1 MGNRSQNQGSEDG
14 LMEMSSLIYAC
25 QTQGSGVVTC
35 HRRRKMNFENLAMM
49 STSILF
55 FFDHESL
62 LGIVYVHMH
71 MKGKSRVS
79 RLTAR

>member
-49 STSILF
+49 GTSILF
-55 FFDHESL
+55 FL
-62 LGIVYVHMH
+62 IMRVCWGLGMYIC
-71 MKGKSRVS
+71 
-79 RLTAR
+79 T